1 MVDRGNKDAHRYS
14 MSGLD
19 VVEKQK
25 WGRDKARERVGSVK
39 FENGAPPPSGKL
51 QKVQSPADRHAPG
64 YDNDTPGNWLRA
76 AGEDAT
82 SKPNFDRDNPWRKS
96 RKAY

>member
-1 MVDRGNKDAHRYS
+1 MDKGNKDAHRYS

-39 FENGAPPPSGKL
+39 FENGAPPPDGKL
-51 QKVQSPADRHAPG
+51 QQPQDPINKHAPG
-64 YDNDTPGNWLRA
+64 YSNDTPNDWRRA
-76 AGEDAT
+76 AGSDAT
-82 SKPNFDRDNPWRKS
+82 SRPFFDKQNAWRKGG
-96 RKAY
+96 K